1 MGCFVYEILS
11 GTLPFQG
18 NDKISI
24 NSAILKSPVKYY
36 KYWSPELKDL
46 LSKIFI
52 NSPKHRITLAEI
64 LSHPWL
70 TDYSGKWDEVFE
82 SVSDN
87 SPLLNIKANDIK
99 LKTTKNS
106 TNDQFDPQ
114 KYTFLT
120 PDEVKSVVWEPIPIV
135 KTSEKTI
142 EEENHEHI
150 YKREFSFG

>member
-82 SVSDN
+82 
-87 SPLLNIKANDIK
+87 LLNFIK
-99 LKTTKNS
+99 LKINRLNMSIKSGKTTNV
-106 TNDQFDPQ
+106 NQ
-114 KYTFLT
+114 KRLSYHTVNWRYLARIT
-120 PDEVKSVVWEPIPIV
+120 YAVS
-135 KTSEKTI
+135 
-142 EEENHEHI
+142 
-150 YKREFSFG
+150 YL